1 MQRLL
6 LLPCISILQEPSS
19 CLHTVALSF
28 TWRVK
33 WGATHGSATTALSV
47 RQQLSTHPCNGTAE
61 NQTPGS
67 PPLQRTLALR
77 GHHQTLRLPP
87 GRSQPSPP
95 LRHAY
100 AGIGA
105 TAIAQCAALPMSAL
119 CARARSMVPRIA
131 PFCNPMLPLVRLPPL
146 LVGPTRTS
154 SSS

>member
-6 LLPCISILQEPSS
+6 LLPRISILQEASS
-19 CLHTVALSF
+19 CLHTEALSF
-28 TWRVK
+28 AWCVK
-33 WGATHGSATTALSV
+33 WGATHGSAMTALSI
-47 RQQLSTHPCNGTAE
+47 RQQPSTQPCNGTAE
-61 NQTPGS
+61 NRTPGS
-67 PPLQRTLALR
+67 PPLQRTLTLR
-77 GHHQTLRLPP
+77 DHQTLSLPS

-105 TAIAQCAALPMSAL
+105 TVIAQCAALPTSAL

-131 PFCNPMLPLVRLPPL
+131 PSCNLILPLIRLPPL
-146 LVGPTRTS
+146 LVGQTRTS